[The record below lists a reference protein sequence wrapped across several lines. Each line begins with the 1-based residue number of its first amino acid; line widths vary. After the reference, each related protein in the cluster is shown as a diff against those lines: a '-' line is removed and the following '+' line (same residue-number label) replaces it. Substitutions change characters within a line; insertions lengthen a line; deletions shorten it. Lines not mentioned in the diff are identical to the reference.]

1 MSAIVNRITK
11 LVEEKISDDA
21 NLFIVDIKVLP
32 NNKVMIFVDG
42 DNGIT
47 IQKCAEISRHVG
59 FHLEEENVIDHA
71 YTLEVSSP
79 GIDYPLTLQR
89 QFSKNIGRNVL
100 VKLVDN
106 NKKEGKLLENSE
118 NGIKIEETVKEKG
131 KKAQQVEVEI
141 PFSEINE
148 VKVTISFK

>member
-11 LVEEKISDDA
+11 LVEEKISDADD
-21 NLFIVDIKVLP
+21 LFIVDIKVLP
-32 NNKVMIFVDG
+32 NNKVMILVDG

-79 GIDYPLTLQR
+79 GIDFPLTLQR

-100 VKLVDN
+100 VKLKDG
-106 NKKEGKLLENSE
+106 NKKEGKLLENTE

-131 KKAQQVEVEI
+131 KKAQQIETEI
-141 PFSEINE
+141 PFSDVNE